1 MSREKVTNKP
11 NDDGPRLRTF
21 AEKFGGPAGLAREIG
36 ISPQEL
42 NNYLSGRIR
51 IGNKMRARLRSA
63 GCEDTMLLYGV
74 AEIKAPMRNIDEEKM
89 LFMLRQVGVT
99 TPDDL
104 EEMLR
109 VNQQLRMVAD
119 KLPKYSAKKKTA

>member
-1 MSREKVTNKP
+1 
-11 NDDGPRLRTF
+11 
-21 AEKFGGPAGLAREIG
+21 
-36 ISPQEL
+36 
-42 NNYLSGRIR
+42 
-51 IGNKMRARLRSA
+51 
-63 GCEDTMLLYGV
+63 MLLYGV